1 MYRESLCALV
11 LITVDE
17 VNKILQTYT
26 LEEIL
31 ECNEYTEEELVL
43 LLINEMG
50 FNVPKPEP
58 LQ

>member
-1 MYRESLCALV
+1 MCALV